1 MISCFDKFGTYSL
14 YAMSAGSA
22 TEGKDWKDK
31 SWEERKIGA
40 RIGGI
45 STEFHFR
52 KVIELY
58 KNGDNRKKISKNK
71 DPREVDVSSM
81 LMTMDC
87 GNELMLQQIEQHG
100 EEAVRDAILLTD
112 FF

>member
-40 RIGGI
+40 RIGGV
-45 STEFHFR
+45 STKFNTLER
-52 KVIELY
+52 
-58 KNGDNRKKISKNK
+58 
-71 DPREVDVSSM
+71 
-81 LMTMDC
+81 
-87 GNELMLQQIEQHG
+87 
-100 EEAVRDAILLTD
+100 
-112 FF
+112 